1 MCLHH
6 NTDNTAVRSKTYQAT
21 CLAMEP
27 TRFDVTGHR
36 ATQHDSCQRL
46 ITDNHLRP
54 RLSLLWIGLKTLVL
68 YTVMASG
75 MEAFAVEKAPISS
88 VAANHLT
95 DNNLLGMP
103 CDFDGNGECNLQD
116 LDRMYQQG
124 NLVAGVSVGTDN
136 PFDLNGDLSINN
148 RDLNIWLAESADN
161 NGYMSPYRRGDT
173 DDLRRPGTLR
183 DIDITDFN
191 QLATN
196 FDPSGAQ
203 ATLNTWNNGN
213 FDGDP
218 DVDITDFNYLASN
231 FSPDGY
237 GNIPEPTT
245 GVLVILALGS
255 MVLFQPCNRCFSAV
269 RSAEPIY

>member
-1 MCLHH
+1 
-6 NTDNTAVRSKTYQAT
+6 
-21 CLAMEP
+21 
-27 TRFDVTGHR
+27 
-36 ATQHDSCQRL
+36 
-46 ITDNHLRP
+46 
-54 RLSLLWIGLKTLVL
+54 
-68 YTVMASG
+68 
-75 MEAFAVEKAPISS
+75 
-88 VAANHLT
+88 
-95 DNNLLGMP
+95 
-103 CDFDGNGECNLQD
+103 
-116 LDRMYQQG
+116 MYQQG
-124 NLVAGVSVGTDN
+124 NLLAGVSVGTDN

-148 RDLNIWLAESADN
+148 QDLNIWLAESADN

-173 DDLRRPGTLR
+173 DGPRRPGSLR
-183 DIDITDFN
+183 NIDITDFN

-203 ATLNTWNNGN
+203 VTLNTWNNGN

-255 MVLFQPCNRCFSAV
+255 MVLFLPCNRCFSAV